1 METLG
6 VFVGTSWGDLDAPR
20 SWWRLGLG
28 TEAQG
33 SQVAPPRGAVQG
45 QRGEAAVAQP
55 EVNHSTPRQVG

>member
-6 VFVGTSWGDLDAPR
+6 VFVGTSWGGTQDAPG

-33 SQVAPPRGAVQG
+33 PQVAPSCAGTRRGAG
-45 QRGEAAVAQP
+45 GGAARG
-55 EVNHSTPRQVG
+55 